1 MLRPEMNLPERS
13 EFSSQAL
20 LLIRFQI
27 LYFSQIPEWNKDP
40 ASRISVP
47 FYPGNS
53 EYFPVFLNSSSFRQI
68 RIFFLQFP
76 LRTDNIF
83 SVREGVIGVCTWQ
96 VNILTVS
103 AVWLVLNNET
113 HVWRY
118 IVVHDFYGFLKLKYG
133 LYKQCL
139 SFFIADYRGG
149 KSMNDFLEN
158 KDVLLSKFHSDPDKG
173 LSSSDVIKNAEEYGR
188 NTF

>member
-53 EYFPVFLNSSSFRQI
+53 EFFPVFLNSGSFRQI
-68 RIFFLQFP
+68 RIFPFP
-76 LRTDNIF
+76 LLQQSAII
-83 SVREGVIGVCTWQ
+83 VG
-96 VNILTVS
+96 TVLRS
-103 AVWLVLNNET
+103 
-113 HVWRY
+113 R
-118 IVVHDFYGFLKLKYG
+118 
-133 LYKQCL
+133 
-139 SFFIADYRGG
+139 
-149 KSMNDFLEN
+149 
-158 KDVLLSKFHSDPDKG
+158 
-173 LSSSDVIKNAEEYGR
+173 
-188 NTF
+188 

>member
-68 RIFFLQFP
+68 RIYMISIASP
-76 LRTDNIF
+76 
-83 SVREGVIGVCTWQ
+83 
-96 VNILTVS
+96 
-103 AVWLVLNNET
+103 
-113 HVWRY
+113 
-118 IVVHDFYGFLKLKYG
+118 KLKN
-133 LYKQCL
+133 LYRSLTATSYAASTC
-139 SFFIADYRGG
+139 SRPASADT
-149 KSMNDFLEN
+149 SM
-158 KDVLLSKFHSDPDKG
+158 
-173 LSSSDVIKNAEEYGR
+173 IKVDSGR
-188 NTF
+188 

>member
-53 EYFPVFLNSSSFRQI
+53 EFFPVFLNSSSFRQI
-68 RIFFLQFP
+68 RI
-76 LRTDNIF
+76 
-83 SVREGVIGVCTWQ
+83 C
-96 VNILTVS
+96 
-103 AVWLVLNNET
+103 LVLRMT
-113 HVWRY
+113 FSPQFICRRFPVFCVRPASVAQIVYAFRILIVCVYSSGIFDQLSQAFRILQHGAGAQMVIVKGL
-118 IVVHDFYGFLKLKYG
+118 IVVV
-133 LYKQCL
+133 CL
-139 SFFIADYRGG
+139 EDGASQRIQQ
-149 KSMNDFLEN
+149 
-158 KDVLLSKFHSDPDKG
+158 
-173 LSSSDVIKNAEEYGR
+173 
-188 NTF
+188 

>member
-40 ASRISVP
+40 TSRISVP

-68 RIFFLQFP
+68 RIEFRTAPAF
-76 LRTDNIF
+76 RYTTDNMF
-83 SVREGVIGVCTWQ
+83 
-96 VNILTVS
+96 LS
-103 AVWLVLNNET
+103 A
-113 HVWRY
+113 
-118 IVVHDFYGFLKLKYG
+118 
-133 LYKQCL
+133 
-139 SFFIADYRGG
+139 
-149 KSMNDFLEN
+149 
-158 KDVLLSKFHSDPDKG
+158 
-173 LSSSDVIKNAEEYGR
+173 
-188 NTF
+188 

>member
-40 ASRISVP
+40 TSRISVP

-68 RIFFLQFP
+68 RI
-76 LRTDNIF
+76 
-83 SVREGVIGVCTWQ
+83 
-96 VNILTVS
+96 LTS
-103 AVWLVLNNET
+103 
-113 HVWRY
+113 
-118 IVVHDFYGFLKLKYG
+118 DFYYFL
-133 LYKQCL
+133 
-139 SFFIADYRGG
+139 SE
-149 KSMNDFLEN
+149 KSAA
-158 KDVLLSKFHSDPDKG
+158 SRIQPI
-173 LSSSDVIKNAEEYGR
+173 SSSSISSGSEIS
-188 NTF
+188 T

>member
-1 MLRPEMNLPERS
+1 MLRPEMSLPERS

-68 RIFFLQFP
+68 RIELFIQDMPRFLYQRQIRP
-76 LRTDNIF
+76 
-83 SVREGVIGVCTWQ
+83 
-96 VNILTVS
+96 
-103 AVWLVLNNET
+103 
-113 HVWRY
+113 
-118 IVVHDFYGFLKLKYG
+118 
-133 LYKQCL
+133 
-139 SFFIADYRGG
+139 
-149 KSMNDFLEN
+149 
-158 KDVLLSKFHSDPDKG
+158 LLS
-173 LSSSDVIKNAEEYGR
+173 AELLCI
-188 NTF
+188 

>member
-53 EYFPVFLNSSSFRQI
+53 EFFPVFLNSSSFRQI
-68 RIFFLQFP
+68 RFSLLI
-76 LRTDNIF
+76 LRKEHFNSGSFSGYTVYTDF
-83 SVREGVIGVCTWQ
+83 CSMQQRSV
-96 VNILTVS
+96 L
-103 AVWLVLNNET
+103 
-113 HVWRY
+113 
-118 IVVHDFYGFLKLKYG
+118 D
-133 LYKQCL
+133 
-139 SFFIADYRGG
+139 D
-149 KSMNDFLEN
+149 
-158 KDVLLSKFHSDPDKG
+158 
-173 LSSSDVIKNAEEYGR
+173 
-188 NTF
+188 

>member
-68 RIFFLQFP
+68 RIYLL
-76 LRTDNIF
+76 LRYFSSQYLHRYTWF
-83 SVREGVIGVCTWQ
+83 SSSVRT
-96 VNILTVS
+96 
-103 AVWLVLNNET
+103 
-113 HVWRY
+113 
-118 IVVHDFYGFLKLKYG
+118 K
-133 LYKQCL
+133 
-139 SFFIADYRGG
+139 
-149 KSMNDFLEN
+149 M
-158 KDVLLSKFHSDPDKG
+158 
-173 LSSSDVIKNAEEYGR
+173 
-188 NTF
+188 

>member
-1 MLRPEMNLPERS
+1 MLRPEMSLPERS

-68 RIFFLQFP
+68 RIFIYTIP
-76 LRTDNIF
+76 CASIASTTF
-83 SVREGVIGVCTWQ
+83 SKPAMLAPT
-96 VNILTVS
+96 T
-103 AVWLVLNNET
+103 
-113 HVWRY
+113 
-118 IVVHDFYGFLKLKYG
+118 
-133 LYKQCL
+133 
-139 SFFIADYRGG
+139 
-149 KSMNDFLEN
+149 
-158 KDVLLSKFHSDPDKG
+158 
-173 LSSSDVIKNAEEYGR
+173 
-188 NTF
+188 

>member
-40 ASRISVP
+40 ALRISVP

-68 RIFFLQFP
+68 RISSAFPDKFDFFLFQ
-76 LRTDNIF
+76 
-83 SVREGVIGVCTWQ
+83 
-96 VNILTVS
+96 
-103 AVWLVLNNET
+103 
-113 HVWRY
+113 
-118 IVVHDFYGFLKLKYG
+118 KL
-133 LYKQCL
+133 LYH
-139 SFFIADYRGG
+139 FIPCV
-149 KSMNDFLEN
+149 FQ
-158 KDVLLSKFHSDPDKG
+158 
-173 LSSSDVIKNAEEYGR
+173 
-188 NTF
+188 

>member
-53 EYFPVFLNSSSFRQI
+53 EYFLVFLNSGSFRQI
-68 RIFFLQFP
+68 RIVNYYENVKKVLIERDGDTGCGIPYFRKLAWYK
-76 LRTDNIF
+76 
-83 SVREGVIGVCTWQ
+83 SVKLAI
-96 VNILTVS
+96 S
-103 AVWLVLNNET
+103 DKP
-113 HVWRY
+113 
-118 IVVHDFYGFLKLKYG
+118 VV
-133 LYKQCL
+133 
-139 SFFIADYRGG
+139 
-149 KSMNDFLEN
+149 
-158 KDVLLSKFHSDPDKG
+158 
-173 LSSSDVIKNAEEYGR
+173 
-188 NTF
+188 

>member
-68 RIFFLQFP
+68 RIFSQDTSSIP
-76 LRTDNIF
+76 SIVSYDQSF
-83 SVREGVIGVCTWQ
+83 SDPVRCRCILFSDPWMSQWQ
-96 VNILTVS
+96 ILWPKNSRMNNHMFCPDDMNSASATVS
-103 AVWLVLNNET
+103 A
-113 HVWRY
+113 R
-118 IVVHDFYGFLKLKYG
+118 
-133 LYKQCL
+133 
-139 SFFIADYRGG
+139 
-149 KSMNDFLEN
+149 
-158 KDVLLSKFHSDPDKG
+158 
-173 LSSSDVIKNAEEYGR
+173 
-188 NTF
+188 

>member
-68 RIFFLQFP
+68 RNSHAKCRTLSLIPIESASFL
-76 LRTDNIF
+76 LASI
-83 SVREGVIGVCTWQ
+83 
-96 VNILTVS
+96 
-103 AVWLVLNNET
+103 
-113 HVWRY
+113 
-118 IVVHDFYGFLKLKYG
+118 
-133 LYKQCL
+133 
-139 SFFIADYRGG
+139 
-149 KSMNDFLEN
+149 
-158 KDVLLSKFHSDPDKG
+158 
-173 LSSSDVIKNAEEYGR
+173 SSSGSTSTTVNRTSRSSLLHSAAKSSIP
-188 NTF
+188 

>member
-53 EYFPVFLNSSSFRQI
+53 EFFPVFLNSSSFRQI
-68 RIFFLQFP
+68 RICIYDFPAAEGHFYFSIQFP
-76 LRTDNIF
+76 PG
-83 SVREGVIGVCTWQ
+83 EGGV
-96 VNILTVS
+96 
-103 AVWLVLNNET
+103 
-113 HVWRY
+113 
-118 IVVHDFYGFLKLKYG
+118 
-133 LYKQCL
+133 
-139 SFFIADYRGG
+139 GG
-149 KSMNDFLEN
+149 
-158 KDVLLSKFHSDPDKG
+158 
-173 LSSSDVIKNAEEYGR
+173 
-188 NTF
+188 T